1 MSEDEK
7 PKLADEL
14 AAVARDHAAKNRAM
28 VEKVLDDLRRE
39 VRYAASRGD
48 HHRWNWVNPPLPV
61 SRPRL
66 SDAECWAV
74 IDALVADGFLV
85 EVAGGGSLGSASK
98 FDPGTARWE
107 MPPHFSKVLPEY
119 LAVRVSW

>member
-1 MSEDEK
+1 MDENARRWVV
-7 PKLADEL
+7 KL
-14 AAVARDHAAKNRAM
+14 
-28 VEKVLDDLRRE
+28 
-39 VRYAASRGD
+39 
-48 HHRWNWVNPPLPV
+48 
-61 SRPRL
+61 
-66 SDAECWAV
+66 
-74 IDALVADGFLV
+74 LVADGFLV